1 METPCL
7 PVERRSANYKPTL
20 WNHNFIQ
27 SITEDGKV
35 GDIKETRKLKEE
47 VREMIYGEKLLK
59 DKLDLIDSLQQLGVA
74 YHFKKDIKCVLTE
87 IHESMDQIL
96 MSTRD
101 DLHLISLLFRLL
113 RMHGFS
119 VSEADI
125 LKNCMDNKDDF
136 KAKLSSDIKATLSL
150 YEASFLAK
158 EGEEKLEM
166 ARNVTTKYL
175 TDFLQSS
182 KNTDSR
188 LKEHV
193 AHALELPLYGRG
205 TERLH
210 ARWFIDQYKLYEY
223 MRPAFMELAVSEF
236 NLLQNAYKKE
246 LKETSRWWSD
256 LQIHE
261 KLPFVRDRL
270 VENYLWSVAFVPEL
284 KHASLRKVLTKSIGL
299 ISTIDDVYDVYGSL
313 DELEAFTHAVEQWD
327 ITSIEMLP
335 EYMQFCL
342 RALINMVHDD
352 SDHFLKERG
361 LNITPCLR
369 MAWTELCKSYL
380 VEARWYHTKYQPTL
394 EEYLENGCV
403 SITLNLVFTIAY
415 CINDEV
421 TANDLEQ
428 LLQGYPNITRHA
440 GIASRLLD
448 DFGTSTTEMERG
460 DVDKAIQC
468 YMRDKRVTESAARQG
483 INEMIW
489 KCWKLMNTENVGDS
503 AFHEYCRNVLF
514 NIVRMAQCYY
524 GSGVDG
530 YGDPGHKTKERVISL
545 LLKPIDI

>member
-7 PVERRSANYKPTL
+7 AVERRSANYKPTL
-20 WNHNFIQ
+20 WTHNFIQ

-74 YHFKKDIKCVLTE
+74 WHFKKDIKCVLTE

-125 LKNCMDNKDDF
+125 FKNCMDNKDDF

-166 ARNVTTKYL
+166 ARDVTTKYL

-205 TERLH
+205 IERLH
-210 ARWFIDQYKLYEY
+210 ARWFIDQYKLYEH
-223 MRPAFMELAVSEF
+223 MRPAFLELAVWDF
-236 NLLQNAYKKE
+236 NLIQNAYKKE
-246 LKETSRWWSD
+246 LKETSRWWTD
-256 LQIHE
+256 LEINK
-261 KLPFVRDRL
+261 KLPFIRDRI
-270 VENYLWSVAFVPEL
+270 VENYLWSMAFVPEL
-284 KHASLRKVLTKSIGL
+284 KHAHARKAITKAISLIAS
-299 ISTIDDVYDVYGSL
+299 IDDIYDVYGSL

-335 EYMQFCL
+335 EYMQLCL
-342 RALINMVHDD
+342 RALINMVHDE
-352 SDHFLKERG
+352 SDHVLKERG
-361 LNITPCLR
+361 LKITPCLKK
-369 MAWTELCKSYL
+369 A
-380 VEARWYHTKYQPTL
+380 A
-394 EEYLENGCV
+394 
-403 SITLNLVFTIAY
+403 
-415 CINDEV
+415 
-421 TANDLEQ
+421 
-428 LLQGYPNITRHA
+428 
-440 GIASRLLD
+440 
-448 DFGTSTTEMERG
+448 EMERG

-489 KCWKLMNTENVGDS
+489 KCWKLLNSENVGDS
-503 AFHEYCRNVLF
+503 AFHEHCRNVIL
-514 NIVRMAQCYY
+514 NIVRMTQCYY
-524 GSGVDG
+524 GSGDG

-545 LLKPIDI
+545 LLEPIEI

>member
-7 PVERRSANYKPTL
+7 AVERRSANYKPTL

-47 VREMIYGEKLLK
+47 VREMIYGEKFLK

-74 YHFKKDIKCVLTE
+74 CHFKKDIKCVLTE

-101 DLHLISLLFRLL
+101 DLHLISLPFRLL

-125 LKNCMDNKDDF
+125 FKNCMDNKDDF

-166 ARNVTTKYL
+166 ARDLTTKYL

-210 ARWFIDQYKLYEY
+210 ARWFIDQYKLYEH
-223 MRPAFMELAVSEF
+223 MRPAFMELAVLEF

-246 LKETSRWWSD
+246 LKETSRWWTD
-256 LQIHE
+256 LEINK
-261 KLPFVRDRL
+261 KLPFIRDRI
-270 VENYLWSVAFVPEL
+270 VENYLWSVAFAPEL
-284 KHASLRKVLTKSIGL
+284 KHASLRKAITKSISL

-335 EYMQFCL
+335 DFMQLCL

-352 SDHFLKERG
+352 SDHVLKERG
-361 LNITPCLR
+361 LTITPCLKK
-369 MAWTELCKSYL
+369 AWTDLCKAYL

-394 EEYLENGCV
+394 EEYLENAWV
-403 SITLNLVFTIAY
+403 SISIIVIFANGY

-421 TANDLEQ
+421 TANDLEE
-428 LLQGYPNITRHA
+428 LLHGYPNIVRVSSIA
-440 GIASRLLD
+440 GRLYD
-448 DFGTSTTEMERG
+448 DLGTSTAEMERG

-468 YMRDKRVTESAARQG
+468 YMRDKRVTESVARQG
-483 INEMIW
+483 INEMAW
-489 KCWKLMNTENVGDS
+489 KCWKLLNSENVGDS
-503 AFHEYCRNVLF
+503 SFHEHYINFLLNV
-514 NIVRMAQCYY
+514 VRMTDCFYEK
-524 GSGVDG
+524 GDG

-545 LLKPIDI
+545 LLEPIKI

>member
-7 PVERRSANYKPTL
+7 AVERRSANYKPTL
-20 WNHNFIQ
+20 WTHNFIQ

-74 YHFKKDIKCVLTE
+74 WHFKKDIKCVLTE

-119 VSEADI
+119 VSEDI
-125 LKNCMDNKDDF
+125 FKNCMDNKDDF

-166 ARNVTTKYL
+166 ARDVTTKYL

-205 TERLH
+205 IERLH
-210 ARWFIDQYKLYEY
+210 ARWFIDQYKLYEH
-223 MRPAFMELAVSEF
+223 MRPAFLELAVWDF
-236 NLLQNAYKKE
+236 NLIQNAYKKE
-246 LKETSRWWSD
+246 LKETSRWWTD
-256 LQIHE
+256 LEINK
-261 KLPFVRDRL
+261 KLPFIRDRI
-270 VENYLWSVAFVPEL
+270 VENYLWSMAFVPEL
-284 KHASLRKVLTKSIGL
+284 KHAHARKAITKAISLIAS
-299 ISTIDDVYDVYGSL
+299 IDDIYDVYGSL

-335 EYMQFCL
+335 EYMQLCL
-342 RALINMVHDD
+342 RALINMVHDE
-352 SDHFLKERG
+352 SDHVLKERG
-361 LNITPCLR
+361 LKITPCLKK
-369 MAWTELCKSYL
+369 AWTDLCKAYL
-380 VEARWYHTKYQPTL
+380 VEARWYHTKYQPTM
-394 EEYLENGCV
+394 EEYLENAWV
-403 SITLNLVFTIAY
+403 SISIHVIFANAY

-421 TANDLEQ
+421 TGNDLEE
-428 LLQGYPNITRHA
+428 LLHGYPNIVRVAAVA
-440 GIASRLLD
+440 GRLSD
-448 DFGTSTTEMERG
+448 DFGTSTAEMERG

-489 KCWKLMNTENVGDS
+489 KCWKLLNSENVGDS
-503 AFHEYCRNVLF
+503 AFHEHCRNVIL
-514 NIVRMAQCYY
+514 NIVRMTQCYY
-524 GSGVDG
+524 GSGDG

-545 LLKPIDI
+545 LLEPIEI

>member
-1 METPCL
+1 
-7 PVERRSANYKPTL
+7 
-20 WNHNFIQ
+20 
-27 SITEDGKV
+27 
-35 GDIKETRKLKEE
+35 
-47 VREMIYGEKLLK
+47 MIYGEKLLK

-74 YHFKKDIKCVLTE
+74 CHFKKDIKCVLTE

-119 VSEADI
+119 VSEDI
-125 LKNCMDNKDDF
+125 FKNCMDNKDDL

-150 YEASFLAK
+150 YEASFLTK

-166 ARNVTTKYL
+166 ARDVTTKYL

-193 AHALELPLYGRG
+193 AHALEIPLYGRG

-210 ARWFIDQYKLYEY
+210 ARWFIDQYKLDEH

-246 LKETSRWWSD
+246 LKETSRWWTD
-256 LQIHE
+256 LEIDK
-261 KLPFVRDRL
+261 KLPFIRDRI
-270 VENYLWSVAFVPEL
+270 VENYLWSMAFVPEL
-284 KHASLRKVLTKSIGL
+284 KHAHARKAITKAISLITS
-299 ISTIDDVYDVYGSL
+299 IDDIYDVYGSL

-335 EYMQFCL
+335 DFMQLCL
-342 RALINMVHDD
+342 RALINMVQDD
-352 SDHFLKERG
+352 SDLVLKERG
-361 LNITPCLR
+361 LRITPCLR
-369 MAWTELCKSYL
+369 KAWTDLCKAYL

-394 EEYLENGCV
+394 EEYLENAWISMSVNVC
-403 SITLNLVFTIAY
+403 FTSAY

-421 TANDLEQ
+421 SANDLEQ
-428 LLQGYPNITRHA
+428 LLHGYPNIMRVA
-440 GIASRLLD
+440 AISARLSD
-448 DFGTSTTEMERG
+448 DFGTSSHEIARG

-489 KCWKLMNTENVGDS
+489 KCWKLLNCENVGDS
-503 AFHEYCRNVLF
+503 AFHEYYRNVLL
-514 NIVRMAQCYY
+514 NIVRMAQCFY
-524 GSGVDG
+524 GSGLDG
-530 YGDPGHKTKERVISL
+530 YAEPGHKTKEQVISL
-545 LLKPIDI
+545 LLKPIEI

>member
-7 PVERRSANYKPTL
+7 AVERRSANYKPTL
-20 WNHNFIQ
+20 WTHNFIQ

-47 VREMIYGEKLLK
+47 VRKIIYGEKLLK

-74 YHFKKDIKCVLTE
+74 CHFKKDIKCVLTE

-101 DLHLISLLFRLL
+101 DHHLISLLFRLL

-119 VSEADI
+119 VSEDI
-125 LKNCMDNKDDF
+125 FKNCMDSKDDF

-166 ARNVTTKYL
+166 ARDMTTKYL

-210 ARWFIDQYKLYEY
+210 ARWFIDQYKLYEH
-223 MRPAFMELAVSEF
+223 MRPAFLELAVLDF

-246 LKETSRWWSD
+246 LKETSRWWTD

-261 KLPFVRDRL
+261 KLPFIRDRL

-284 KHASLRKVLTKSIGL
+284 KHANLRKAITKSISL

-335 EYMQFCL
+335 EYMQLCL

-352 SDHFLKERG
+352 SDLVLKERG
-361 LNITPCLR
+361 LRITPCLKK
-369 MAWTELCKSYL
+369 AWTDLCKAYL
-380 VEARWYHTKYQPTL
+380 VEARWYHSKYQPTL
-394 EEYLENGCV
+394 EEYLENAWV
-403 SITLNLVFTIAY
+403 SISLNVIFTNAY

-428 LLQGYPNITRHA
+428 LLHGYPNIVRVA
-440 GIASRLLD
+440 GIAGRLSD
-448 DFGTSTTEMERG
+448 DFGTSTAEMERG

-468 YMRDKRVTESAARQG
+468 YMRDNRVTESTARQG

-489 KCWKLMNTENVGDS
+489 KCWKLLNSENVGDS
-503 AFHEYCRNVLF
+503 ALHEHYTNVLQ
-514 NIVRMAQCYY
+514 NIIRMAQCFY
-524 GSGVDG
+524 GNGDG

-545 LLKPIDI
+545 LLNPIEM